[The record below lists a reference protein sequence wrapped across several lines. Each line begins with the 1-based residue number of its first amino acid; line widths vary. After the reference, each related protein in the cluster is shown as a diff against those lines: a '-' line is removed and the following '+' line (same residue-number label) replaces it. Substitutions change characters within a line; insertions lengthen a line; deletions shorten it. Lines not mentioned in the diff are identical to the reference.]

1 MKRIY
6 ILLALVV
13 DGCAHLPPVQAADVS
28 KISKNSYIIDNGVF
42 QHHVKNPVG
51 LAKVVK
57 VATVRDKKTKKV
69 LGYRFKKIEKGS
81 IIDAIGFKVGD
92 MMYEVNGK
100 KLDSMESVWKAYEE
114 LKTKTKFTVKFIR
127 KIGKKKRRMASKFSL
142 GTKVATAKK
151 VTVNK
156 KQ

>member
-1 MKRIY
+1 
-6 ILLALVV
+6 
-13 DGCAHLPPVQAADVS
+13 
-28 KISKNSYIIDNGVF
+28 
-42 QHHVKNPVG
+42 
-51 LAKVVK
+51 
-57 VATVRDKKTKKV
+57 
-69 LGYRFKKIEKGS
+69 
-81 IIDAIGFKVGD
+81 
-92 MMYEVNGK
+92 MYEVNGK
-100 KLDSMESVWKAYEE
+100 KLNSMESVWKAYEE